1 MSRNKE
7 WKERRDKALPARLDY
22 ARKVFAQN
30 GIQVLEETPFS
41 LIVKVNCA
49 RIEYFPYTGGFRGIG
64 VQPGSKG
71 IKNLI
76 ALKK

>member
-41 LIVKVNCA
+41 LIVKVNC
-49 RIEYFPYTGGFRGIG
+49 YTGGFRGIG